1 MDLGDNRNLFTVSV
15 ILITGV
21 GGMALQ
27 FGKVTVTAI
36 AAALILGI
44 VTNLLVNIRGK
55 KKDGN
60 EQLVMDGVTD
70 GAAGVAV
77 EPEAENVEEAA
88 ESVDAPAEE

>member
-1 MDLGDNRNLFTVSV
+1 M
-15 ILITGV
+15 
-21 GGMALQ
+21 
-27 FGKVTVTAI
+27 
-36 AAALILGI
+36 
-44 VTNLLVNIRGK
+44 NIRGK

-70 GAAGVAV
+70 SAAGVTV

>member
-1 MDLGDNRNLFTVSV
+1 M
-15 ILITGV
+15 
-21 GGMALQ
+21 
-27 FGKVTVTAI
+27 
-36 AAALILGI
+36 
-44 VTNLLVNIRGK
+44 NIRGK